1 MAKKK
6 DVIVTYKT
14 TLLRFNKMGEKT
26 GWTYIEIPQDVAEQL
41 MPGQRKSFRTK
52 GTLDD
57 LKFEKTALIPMGQ
70 GNFIMPFNAAMRK
83 GTGKRHGAMIQVT
96 IQTDHSELTLNAT
109 LMECLENEPDA
120 LKHFQSL
127 TKSHQTYISK
137 WIDSAKTEETIAKR
151 IALAL
156 YSLSKKQGFP
166 EMMRE
171 QKSRR
176 KNEE

>member
-6 DVIVTYKT
+6 DPVVTFKT

-52 GTLDD
+52 GKLDD
-57 LKFEKTALIPMGQ
+57 LKFEKTALIPMGD
-70 GNFIMPFNAAMRK
+70 GHFIMPFNAAMRK
-83 GTGKRHGAMIQVT
+83 GTGKRHGAMIEVT
-96 IQTDHSELTLNAT
+96 IQADHSELSLNAT
-109 LMECLENEPDA
+109 LMECLEDEPGA
-120 LKHFQSL
+120 KKHFQSL
-127 TKSHQTYISK
+127 TRSHQTYISK

-156 YSLSKKQGFP
+156 YALSKKQGFP

-171 QKSRR
+171 QKARR
-176 KNEE
+176 ET